1 MSRGHGKIQREC
13 LRVIEASEA
22 AGRKPTTFTVVAD
35 VYQLKPDKNGNRM
48 CNDAQHTAV
57 KRALSGLRRKG
68 LVFGAQNVTVHAD
81 GTRTLTY
88 NQMRA
93 DGSYNMFRAERCCHW
108 SRTQQINEPAG
119 MPDSF
124 RVFVSDRSEAT
135 PAPQP
140 DP

>member
-1 MSRGHGKIQREC
+1 MSRGLGKIQREC
-13 LRVIEASEA
+13 LRVIQASEA

-35 VYQLKPDKNGNRM
+35 VYQLKPDKHGNRM
-48 CNDAQHTAV
+48 CNDAQHTSV
-57 KRALSGLRRKG
+57 KRTLSGLRRKG
-68 LVFGAQNVTVHAD
+68 LVYGAQNVTVHAD
-81 GTRTLTY
+81 GTSTLTY

-108 SRTQQINEPAG
+108 SRAQQVTEPAG

-124 RVFVSDRSEAT
+124 KAFVSGRSEAT
-135 PAPQP
+135 LAPQL